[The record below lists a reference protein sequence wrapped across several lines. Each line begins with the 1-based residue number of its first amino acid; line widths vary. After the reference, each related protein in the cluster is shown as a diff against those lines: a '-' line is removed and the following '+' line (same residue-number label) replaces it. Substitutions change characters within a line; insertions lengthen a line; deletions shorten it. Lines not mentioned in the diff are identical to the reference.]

1 MSAIPLMARY
11 LEEELQARG
20 IASLSHADCAE
31 ILRVVIDRTAKCA
44 EKVVAELDRS
54 PEQ

>member
-20 IASLSHADCAE
+20 IASLSHEDCTD
-31 ILRVVIDRTAKCA
+31 ILRAVINRTAKCA
-44 EKVVAELDRS
+44 ERAVAELDRS
-54 PEQ
+54 PDQ